1 MSRTEI
7 WSCHRRT
14 SSRLRADSAAG
25 AVVRS
30 LDQQGEELGLGIVN
44 YSSAQLK
51 TFKETPPKQ
60 TDQSVIDPEAFV
72 CHVEL
77 SIPIG

>member
-1 MSRTEI
+1 MELSPQDIEQIKGRF
-7 WSCHRRT
+7 
-14 SSRLRADSAAG
+14 SSG
-25 AVVRS
+25 AVVRL

-51 TFKETPPKQ
+51 TFKETPHKQ
-60 TDQSVIDPEAFV
+60 GDQSVIDPEAFV